1 MIWPL
6 RYSAMLE
13 HGKCASGSSSGFC
26 GANAME
32 LDAIGLLQR
41 LYFSDSCY
49 LGPQVSL
56 TVSILRTLKTG
67 LVPFG
72 TDVPFTVTLCPR
84 CLAKPSVGK
93 PSASNLAMVVKVW
106 SFTKT

>member
-26 GANAME
+26 GVNAME

-41 LYFSDSCY
+41 LYFLRFVL
-49 LGPQVSL
+49 LGPAGIANGLDIANLEDRTGPVWDGCPLHGDLVSQML
-56 TVSILRTLKTG
+56 GEAFRREAIRLQSCDG
-67 LVPFG
+67 
-72 TDVPFTVTLCPR
+72 C
-84 CLAKPSVGK
+84 
-93 PSASNLAMVVKVW
+93 
-106 SFTKT
+106 